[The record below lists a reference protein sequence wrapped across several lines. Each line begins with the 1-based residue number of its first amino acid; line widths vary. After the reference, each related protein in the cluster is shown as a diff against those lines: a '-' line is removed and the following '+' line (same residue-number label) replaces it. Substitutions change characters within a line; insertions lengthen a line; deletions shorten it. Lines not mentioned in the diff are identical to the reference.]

1 MADYRYSGK
10 QYTADFSHDRASSG
24 LDMMF
29 QYLQSNSITPT
40 SYFTV
45 RPTEVTKSEN
55 GSVSSSHE
63 SNNDDDG
70 PEKSPS
76 QGPLGRPK
84 GNDDVILDRKQFLI
98 TELQLTRGLSKCT
111 WLCSGDSTL
120 ISFLFKRLP
129 PLDDPLQA
137 HISPFDR
144 LDQNMTGAA
153 FPLVLYAVLQRLP
166 PVDENEVHI
175 FQFAGTEQGL
185 AALWLEQVWY
195 FTFLGGTQLEEL
207 RSEWPVASGANNMT
221 GN

>member
-1 MADYRYSGK
+1 MADNRYSNK

-63 SNNDDDG
+63 SNNDDDE
-70 PEKSPS
+70 PEKPPS

-84 GNDDVILDRKQFLI
+84 GNDDVILDRKQFLSAG
-98 TELQLTRGLSKCT
+98 LQSTRGLSKCT

-129 PLDDPLQA
+129 PLDNPLQA

-144 LDQNMTGAA
+144 LDQNVQGAA
-153 FPLVLYAVLQRLP
+153 FPLALYAVLQSLP
-166 PVDENEVHI
+166 LFDEDDVHI
-175 FQFAGTEQGL
+175 FQFAGTEQGI
-185 AALWLEQVWY
+185 AALWVRQVWY
-195 FTFLGGTQLEEL
+195 FIFLGGTQLEEL
-207 RSEWPVASGANNMT
+207 RREWPVVSGTNMMA
-221 GN
+221 GA